1 NLGLIPR
8 GSASA
13 DLKPSKS
20 SDFEWPRK
28 TSESFSWRLK
38 LPVAKRKFIQSGIV
52 CKTRKIG
59 KSDYFKLNLDNQFV
73 KNLLK
78 LDWSLTKRNVL
89 PEIKEEVSA

>member
-1 NLGLIPR
+1 SNLGLIPR

-38 LPVAKRKFIQSGIV
+38 LPVAKRKNL
-52 CKTRKIG
+52 RKILCAFG
-59 KSDYFKLNLDNQFV
+59 TEIVNTSKSFMDF
-73 KNLLK
+73 
-78 LDWSLTKRNVL
+78 
-89 PEIKEEVSA
+89 